1 MRGHGNAVA
10 LFATFEDMDINLT
23 IENYRCFP
31 VGNPASLKLT
41 KGFLALVGVNNSGKS
56 SLLKFFYEMR
66 PAFTQIGRNT
76 NVVTQLWNG
85 GKLQMQPLPEI
96 SDRDEMF
103 FNGNREDIWF
113 EITVGDLPRTPAVV
127 ARAVVRIERN
137 ESSCNATFF
146 NADGSES
153 KPPDRGVGW
162 TDDVA
167 TTQPFNSVVANFG
180 PILAAFRM
188 LADTYYVPAFRHI
201 SPLTPAEGAVQNY
214 YDINVGRPFIEMWHG
229 LQAGASKQGQEQIYK
244 LIEEIKDNFGF
255 KQLQIAAALNHNSLQ
270 LMIDGKPFAL
280 QELGAGLAQFIVVL
294 GNAAFRK
301 PSFILIDEP
310 EISLHPSLQP
320 KFMMKLASY
329 ASEGVVFATHNIG
342 LARSVAEEIYS
353 VSAGVNG
360 SEIRRIDETPRLAE
374 LLGELNYEGYR
385 PLGFDKV
392 LLVEGRTSVKVFVEL
407 LRLFNKDH
415 EFLVVPMSDLI
426 NRYSRDELQEV
437 TRISPHTFA
446 VIDSERQN
454 AGDQIEVGRQTFL
467 QNCGDLQIECLVL
480 EYRAIENYLS
490 EHAIKIVQGA
500 TCRALTPFEGRQAA
514 KLWPK
519 TENWKIARAME
530 RTEIEATDLG
540 QFLARILP
548 LVTSNL
554 ALHKPNH

>member
-1 MRGHGNAVA
+1 MA
-10 LFATFEDMDINLT
+10 LFATLEVMDINLT
-23 IENYRCFP
+23 IGNYRCFP
-31 VGNPASLKLT
+31 VGSPASLKLT
-41 KGFLALVGVNNSGKS
+41 KGFSALVGVNNSGKS

-76 NVVTQLWNG
+76 NVAMQLWSG

-96 SDRDEMF
+96 LDRDEMF
-103 FNGNREDIWF
+103 FNGNREDIWI
-113 EITVGDLPRTPAVV
+113 EITVGDPPKTPAVV
-127 ARAVVRIERN
+127 ARAAVRILRN

-146 NADGSES
+146 NADGSQS
-153 KPPDRGVGW
+153 RQPDGGVGW
-162 TDDVA
+162 SDDVA
-167 TTQPFNSVVANFG
+167 TAHPSNIVVANFR
-180 PILAAFRM
+180 PILTAFRM

-201 SPLTPAEGAVQNY
+201 SPLTPAEGAIQNY

-270 LMIDGKPFAL
+270 LIIDGKPFAL

-310 EISLHPSLQP
+310 EISLHPSLQL
-320 KFMMKLASY
+320 KFLMKLARY
-329 ASEGVVFATHNIG
+329 ASEGVVLATHNIG

-353 VSAGVNG
+353 VSVGAKG
-360 SEIRRIDETPRLAE
+360 SEIRKIDETPRLAE

-385 PLGFDKV
+385 PLGFNKV
-392 LLVEGRTSVKVFVEL
+392 LLVEGRTSVKTFVEF

-437 TRISPHTFA
+437 TRICPQTFA
-446 VIDSERQN
+446 AIDSERQN
-454 AGDQIEVGRQTFL
+454 AGDQIEPGREAFV
-467 QNCGDLQIECLVL
+467 QNCRDLQIDCLVL

-490 EHAIKIVQGA
+490 DRAIKTVQGA
-500 TCRALTPFEGRQAA
+500 TYRALTPFEGRQGVN
-514 KLWPK
+514 LWPK
-519 TENWKIARAME
+519 TENWKIARTME
-530 RTEIEATDLG
+530 AREIEATDLG
-540 QFLARILP
+540 RFLARI
-548 LVTSNL
+548 
-554 ALHKPNH
+554 